1 MILQGPLV
9 VADAESERR
18 LRDLESRRELFECCA
33 EVLMEC
39 ECGRLI
45 LLEVVGYS

>member
-1 MILQGPLV
+1 M
-9 VADAESERR
+9 AEKWWKQAAV
-18 LRDLESRRELFECCA
+18 LWIDMESRRELFECCA

-39 ECGRLI
+39 KCGRLI